1 MKYIHIH
8 PLDNVAVA
16 LEDLKK
22 GDLISVTAKAPAEI
36 QSSEAPAGLPSAA
49 PSPSPAPARRTGNES
64 IRQLPTEWVPI
75 PPGSAEAP
83 NPWKPPA
90 PGVPGCPAVSGPSDE
105 ERGASKRC
113 PSGERR

>member
-36 QSSEAPAGLPSAA
+36 QSSEAPAGLPSSEASASILLREDVARGHKIALTDIAA
-49 PSPSPAPARRTGNES
+49 GQSIIKYGCVIARARTD
-64 IRQLPTEWVPI
+64 I
-75 PPGSAEAP
+75 PVM
-83 NPWKPPA
+83 K
-90 PGVPGCPAVSGPSDE
+90 
-105 ERGASKRC
+105 
-113 PSGERR
+113 